1 MSWRR
6 HAATLALF
14 TVFAIVHTWP
24 LATAPDRWSRID
36 NGDCS
41 LNAWA
46 MAWVVHQ
53 APRDPLRLFEAN
65 IFYPERRTLAF
76 SEHLVPQSMLAAPV
90 IWAGGS
96 PVLAYNLTLLAGF
109 ALTGWALAVVITRWT
124 SDWTAG
130 VLAGSLLAFNSHTLT
145 RLPQIQAL
153 HNQFLPFAL
162 LALDQAIVSGSWRS
176 SLRAGLF
183 SAAQGLTSGYSL
195 AFTLFGMAGAAL
207 ARVREW
213 WPRRVPHLAA
223 AALVAALTVA
233 PFLVPYWL
241 NYREQGL
248 SRPLDRAGRY
258 AAHWIDYVTSA
269 SRLHLNT
276 PLRVGYETERDRREK
291 FFPGV
296 VATLLTATALVAGVA
311 WRDRRARMCLA
322 LGITGLVLSFGP
334 RTPLY
339 PWLYEYVPLLQGLR
353 IIARFGW
360 LVLVAAAVLAGFG
373 LAWLRGR
380 AMSRWPLRQRLVSV
394 GAIGLVVVAHAEA
407 LQAPFEYH
415 PFEGIPRAYD
425 VVAEL
430 PGHAVLAE
438 FPFFDPPLFHG
449 NAIYM
454 LNSTAHWKPL
464 LNGYS
469 GFAPRSYRRMAR
481 ALDRFPDARALDA
494 LRAAG
499 VTHVVVHLDEYED
512 DEDIAGAIDG
522 TGAFEMIGGDED
534 VRIYRLTPD

>member
-14 TVFAIVHTWP
+14 TTFAVVHTWP
-24 LATAPDRWSRID
+24 LATAPHRLSRID
-36 NGDCS
+36 NGDYS

-53 APRDPLRLFEAN
+53 APRDPLHLFDAN
-65 IFYPERRTLAF
+65 IFHPERRTLAF
-76 SEHLVPQSMLAAPV
+76 SEHLVPQSVLAAPV

-109 ALTGWALAVVITRWT
+109 VLSGWALAVAVTRWT

-130 VLAGSLLAFNSHTLT
+130 LLAGSLLAFNSHTLT

-162 LALDQAIVSGSWRS
+162 VALDQAIASGSWRAAM
-176 SLRAGLF
+176 RAGLF
-183 SAAQGLTSGYSL
+183 SAAQGLTSGYTL

-213 WPRRVPHLAA
+213 WPRRVPHLAV
-223 AALVAALTVA
+223 AALVAALIVA
-233 PFLVPYWL
+233 PFLVPYWM

-248 SRPLDRAGRY
+248 SRPLDRAARY
-258 AAHWIDYVTSA
+258 SAHWIDYVTSA

-296 VATLLTATALVAGVA
+296 VALLLTATALLTGVA

-322 LGITGLVLSFGP
+322 LGITGLLLSFGP
-334 RTPLY
+334 RTPMY
-339 PWLYEYVPLLQGLR
+339 GWLYEYVPLLQGIR

-360 LVLVAAAVLAGFG
+360 LVLVASAVLAGFG
-373 LAWLRGR
+373 LAWLRRR
-380 AMSRWPLRQRLVSV
+380 AASRWPSRPRLVT
-394 GAIGLVVVAHAEA
+394 GAAIGLVVLVHAEA

-415 PFEGIPRAYD
+415 RFEGIPRAYE

-430 PGHAVLAE
+430 PDDAVLVE
-438 FPFFDPPLFHG
+438 FPFYDPPLFHG

-454 LNSTAHWKPL
+454 LYSTAHWKPL

-481 ALDRFPDARALDA
+481 ALERFPDVRALDA
-494 LRAAG
+494 LRTAG
-499 VTHVVVHLDEYED
+499 VTHVVVHLDEYDED
-512 DEDIAGAIDG
+512 DDITRAIDSA
-522 TGAFEMIGGDED
+522 GAFEMIAGDED
-534 VRIYRLTPD
+534 VRVYRLTP